1 MDENDIEVLPDGRI
15 ALILHDG
22 KVSRGMSTHE
32 VKAAFVAAFWT
43 SSSVDDYRS
52 LTDAVR
58 VSGFTKQLE
67 LK

>member
-32 VKAAFVAAFWT
+32 VKQALMSQLLSHPDHVYFWGIA
-43 SSSVDDYRS
+43 
-52 LTDAVR
+52 LKMVR
-58 VSGFTKQLE
+58 HSKQLE